1 MKIAGLLFGL
11 LLLIGPPAR
20 AAENYVLAL
29 SWQPQ
34 FCEEAGRNKPE
45 CKIQQGTYFA
55 GKLVL
60 HGLWPQGGEY
70 CGIDAAQVAD
80 DKAGRWAKLPD
91 LALSATTAE
100 ALKDLMP
107 GRQSHLD
114 RHEWVKHGS
123 CSGLDPESYFSHAV
137 TLVRQV
143 NERPLGQLIGANAGG
158 KVSAVDLCR
167 TTARDF
173 GPNGLRAVGL
183 KLTKQDALQEVRIF
197 LARTDRLEIAP
208 GPIDKMACRGV
219 GGRQISIDAA
229 N

>member
-1 MKIAGLLFGL
+1 MKIGGALLALGL
-11 LLLIGPPAR
+11 LLCSPVR
-20 AAENYVLAL
+20 AETYVLAL

-34 FCEEAGRNKPE
+34 FCEEAGAKKPE

-55 GKLVL
+55 SRLVL

-70 CGIDAAQVAD
+70 CGIDATQEKD
-80 DKAGRWAKLPD
+80 DKAGRWEKLPD
-91 LALSATTAE
+91 LALSPATAE
-100 ALKDLMP
+100 ALKELMP

-123 CSGLDPESYFSHAV
+123 CSGLDPETYFARAI

-143 NERPLGQLIGANAGG
+143 NERPLAQLIGSNAGG
-158 KVSAVDLCR
+158 KIAATEVCR
-167 TTARDF
+167 ITARDF
-173 GPNGLRAVGL
+173 GPDGLRAVSL

-197 LARTDRLEIAP
+197 LSRTDKLEIAP
-208 GPIDKMACRGV
+208 GSRDRMACRGV